1 MLGQIYV
8 MFSHGYCYVGKHDG
22 NIFNDNYFGSGVA
35 WNNVVNKYGKEC
47 IERNIICTYETKEEG
62 NNLEM
67 FYIDKYK
74 NQFKERCLNIA
85 IGGQGGNLG
94 GEVNK
99 RISMAVSG
107 ENNGMYGKKLS
118 VESRK
123 KISDKLKKIQ
133 HKPNLGKTLDSEW
146 REHLSESHRGEN
158 AYWLNKHHSEETKQK
173 IREARKNQKN
183 LNLTSAKG
191 KHWFTNG
198 VYSKMFFEGEQPEG
212 WVRGRVYKKG
222 E

>member
-74 NQFKERCLNIA
+74 NQFKECCLNIA
-85 IGGQGGNLG
+85 IGGKAEIL
-94 GEVNK
+94 VMK
-99 RISMAVSG
+99 
-107 ENNGMYGKKLS
+107 
-118 VESRK
+118 
-123 KISDKLKKIQ
+123 
-133 HKPNLGKTLDSEW
+133 
-146 REHLSESHRGEN
+146 
-158 AYWLNKHHSEETKQK
+158 
-173 IREARKNQKN
+173 
-183 LNLTSAKG
+183 
-191 KHWFTNG
+191 
-198 VYSKMFFEGEQPEG
+198 
-212 WVRGRVYKKG
+212 
-222 E
+222 